1 MNKLFPEFCFYYR
14 QCEKE
19 ERTQKI
25 FSLENVRINS
35 SFSYNFACIPY
46 RQSFD
51 LYIVA
56 LPESILVLAQGRTL
70 TQHSHRDI
78 LLQLSYK
85 PAFSYL

>member
-1 MNKLFPEFCFYYR
+1 MNKLLPDFCFHYR

-25 FSLENVRINS
+25 FGLENVRIHS

-51 LYIVA
+51 LFIVA
-56 LPESILVLAQGRTL
+56 SPESILVLAQDRTL
-70 TQHSHRDI
+70 TQHSYRNI
-78 LLQLSYK
+78 LLKLSYK
-85 PAFSYL
+85 PAF